1 MSDLRSL
8 LLKMH
13 SASSTIKEKIH
24 GGAKSYINMKN

>member
-13 SASSTIKEKIH
+13 SASKIKEKIH
-24 GGAKSYINMKN
+24 EGAEFYFNMKN